1 MESTGFNSNA
11 AKIDII
17 NHKME
22 MDKGKFIPENPR
34 AGYSYLLGKDL
45 SQVQFNQFA
54 SVEVIATK
62 GEALYDELTSYQGWN
77 YNQEQGLG
85 SEAVIYQ
92 DKGTRLG
99 ESSDPYNPQ
108 YYEVG
113 AVANKDLS
121 EEENQ
126 ALVSKIMENKLDPT
140 GSYGYFKEGESS
152 GTMKLE
158 YGISPF
164 DWKTMRGMEDQI
176 YSKDDPGRPR
186 YVEHDFSANGSV
198 TTHSGKEVKFNM
210 SYNEQLDNGI
220 GIIVLMPGETMDEY
234 DQRARREIAEMSNS
248 QSDYRSISFNF
259 ESSNT
264 LTKNETDA
272 LNRLAQKMM
281 EAAED
286 ATHGKMTKQGYDL
299 ANKFRELEGL
309 FASVE
314 LNAKYVGAGQNE
326 TKMEVK
332 ILDDTISTDLKLDQ
346 DEESGYEMNR
356 FWDH

>member
-1 MESTGFNSNA
+1 MESTGFNSNV

-17 NHKME
+17 NNKME
-22 MDKGKFIPENPR
+22 MDKGKFTPENPR

-45 SQVQFNQFA
+45 SQIQFSQFA
-54 SVEVIATK
+54 SVEVVAVK
-62 GEALYDELTSYQGWN
+62 GEELYDELTSYQGWN
-77 YNQEQGLG
+77 FDQEKGFG

-92 DKGTRLG
+92 DKDTPFD
-99 ESSDPYNPQ
+99 ENSDPYNPQ

-113 AVANKDLS
+113 AVTNKDLS

-126 ALVSKIMENKLDPT
+126 ALVSKIMGNKLDPT
-140 GSYGYFKEGESS
+140 GNYGYFKEGESS

-158 YGISPF
+158 YGITPF
-164 DWKTMRGMEDQI
+164 DWKTMRGMEEHV
-176 YSKDDPGRPR
+176 YTSDDPGRPR
-186 YVEHDFSANGSV
+186 YVEHDFSANGTV
-198 TTHSGKEVKFNM
+198 TTHSGKEVMFNM

-220 GIIVLMPGETMDEY
+220 GIIAKTSTETMEEFDL
-234 DQRARREIAEMSNS
+234 RARKEIAEMSNS
-248 QSDYRSISFNF
+248 KSDFRSISFNY
-259 ESSNT
+259 ESSEA

-286 ATHGKMTKQGYDL
+286 ATQGEMTKQGYEL

-326 TKMEVK
+326 TEMEIA
-332 ILDDTISTDLKLDQ
+332 ILDDTISADLKLDQ
-346 DEESGYEMNR
+346 DGESDYEMNR